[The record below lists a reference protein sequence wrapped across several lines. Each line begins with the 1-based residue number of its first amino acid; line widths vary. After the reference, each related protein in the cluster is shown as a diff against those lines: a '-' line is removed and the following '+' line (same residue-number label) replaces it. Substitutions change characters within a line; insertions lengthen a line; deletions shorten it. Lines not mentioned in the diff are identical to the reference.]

1 MRVKNTKYEP
11 FREPL
16 AKYAFVDKRSL
27 ETVADDIRLGRL
39 PKDAPS
45 DVYEYTHMFL
55 DMGLQSSQPVSVD
68 VQYIPAWGVD
78 LLVTPN
84 RDGLLKSQKK
94 GGIPGLNAACVNVYQ
109 FSYTLRA
116 PVMITVRDKEAFH
129 GEGYSFSF
137 ATPLLIAHNEGNR
150 DPNPWKD
157 FRPSS
162 DDSSFCEESG
172 GDVVTIRGLGV
183 EEGFPIASSL
193 TGVNVS
199 YECAGRTCDL
209 GRRSSGSGSY
219 ELTTTLPLG
228 AVLRDHFEKKDTS
241 SHCATHSRSE
251 IAEVP
256 RKIGISN

>member
-1 MRVKNTKYEP
+1 
-11 FREPL
+11 
-16 AKYAFVDKRSL
+16 
-27 ETVADDIRLGRL
+27 
-39 PKDAPS
+39 
-45 DVYEYTHMFL
+45 MFL

-209 GRRSSGSGSY
+209 GRR
-219 ELTTTLPLG
+219 EVLVVVLTSLRRRYLLG
-228 AVLRDHFEKKDTS
+228 AVLQRSLRKEGYFQPLRNSFPIRDWWKCHEKLVDFKLKMMKQS
-241 SHCATHSRSE
+241 FRSE
-251 IAEVP
+251 NLQNYNGVL
-256 RKIGISN
+256 